1 MEALTKLEVLSNQHN
16 LQLQHNDRLF
26 YGKYLYRLSVLMYQY
41 SYPELLRVP
50 TIDLW
55 GYKVDT
61 EIRRSFTGTLRRF
74 AIKHSDRVR
83 VEGTTVNYY
92 TDDIGRIQKVVEYVD
107 RLKNKEEDIT
117 DTILD
122 LVGIRYFPG
131 TVTQRNVHYRK
142 KRLPYNKF
150 KFQIVG
156 ERMTFEQYTDW
167 ANWASQYPEDIRI
180 TDSDNIRKWGTWCG
194 ENIGY
199 ITNDKLLQ
207 LVQFKLGASINKIIE
222 YQIRETK

>member
-74 AIKHSDRVR
+74 ANKHSDRVR

-92 TDDIGRIQKVVEYVD
+92 TDDIGRIQKVV
-107 RLKNKEEDIT
+107 
-117 DTILD
+117 
-122 LVGIRYFPG
+122 G
-131 TVTQRNVHYRK
+131 
-142 KRLPYNKF
+142 KF
-150 KFQIVG
+150 T
-156 ERMTFEQYTDW
+156 R
-167 ANWASQYPEDIRI
+167 
-180 TDSDNIRKWGTWCG
+180 
-194 ENIGY
+194 
-199 ITNDKLLQ
+199 
-207 LVQFKLGASINKIIE
+207 
-222 YQIRETK
+222 

>member
-74 AIKHSDRVR
+74 ANKHSDRVR

-107 RLKNKEEDIT
+107 RLKNKEEDVT
-117 DTILD
+117 DTMVD

-131 TVTQRNVHYRK
+131 TIAQRNIHYRK

-156 ERMTFEQYTDW
+156 ERMSYEEFTNW
-167 ANWASQYPEDIRI
+167 ARWASQYPDDIRI
-180 TDSDNIRKWGTWCG
+180 NNSDLIRKWGTWCG

-199 ITNDKLLQ
+199 IANDKLLQ
-207 LVQFKLGASINKIIE
+207 LVQFKLGSKVNKIIE
-222 YQIRETK
+222 YQIREIK